1 MKEWVSE
8 WGNEVTG
15 VPLQPLQCVCLM
27 MTMVSAFSLFST
39 HPHFHRFHM
48 HKQKSV
54 DKRPITFW
62 LVMTSEDR
70 TEQQQ
75 QQHQALSDHHHHHRH
90 HHLNYCLHYIRHNIT
105 RTELALLH
113 HSTPEANSHFGN
125 DKTHTHQ
132 KRTHTKNYSKVVIKK
147 MSVAAADQI
156 SSNIDKWCLLRQQ
169 HNYKAKNCRKLKKN

>member
-1 MKEWVSE
+1 
-8 WGNEVTG
+8 
-15 VPLQPLQCVCLM
+15 
-27 MTMVSAFSLFST
+27 
-39 HPHFHRFHM
+39 M

-75 QQHQALSDHHHHHRH
+75 QQHQALSDHHHHHHHRH

-113 HSTPEANSHFGN
+113 HSTPEANSHFGD
-125 DKTHTHQ
+125 DKTHTQHKLQ
-132 KRTHTKNYSKVVIKK
+132 WGGNKK

-169 HNYKAKNCRKLKKN
+169 HNYKAKNCRKLEKLTTKQCSVSSWKSNESKIRKGKKLWACPRQFKVPVSQW